1 MTVTLYTCTSE
12 NERLDK
18 SSYLS
23 GGTSFGFEFKDQS
36 SVMSPSIIIGTST
49 NISAFNYA
57 YIDTFGRYYYITE
70 VIVLRA
76 DLYLLKL
83 HADVLMTYRSQI
95 RSCSAVCRRQENIN
109 NMYLDD
115 PEFKVYNNK
124 QIDCYKL
131 SSPFTKNLEFLLV
144 VAGN

>member
-23 GGTSFGFEFKDQS
+23 GGTSFSFDFKDQS
-36 SVMSPSIIIGTST
+36 SVLNPSIIIGTST
-49 NISAFNYA
+49 SISALNYA
-57 YIDTFGRYYYITE
+57 YIDTFGRYYYIME

-83 HADVLMTYRSQI
+83 HADVLMTWRSQI
-95 RSCSAVCRRQENIN
+95 RNCSAVCRRQENVN

-124 QIDCYKL
+124 QIDCYKF
-131 SSPFTKNLEFLLV
+131 SSPFSKNLSYLLT

>member
-23 GGTSFGFEFKDQS
+23 GGTSFSFEFKDQS
-36 SVMSPSIIIGTST
+36 SVMNPSIIIGTST
-49 NISAFNYA
+49 NISGLNYA

-76 DLYLLKL
+76 DLYMLKL

-95 RSCSAVCRRQENIN
+95 RSCNAVCRRQENAYN
-109 NMYLDD
+109 LYLDD
-115 PEFKVYNNK
+115 PEFKIYNNK
-124 QIDCYKL
+124 RIEIRNF
-131 SSPFTKNLEFLLV
+131 SSGFTKALNYILT
-144 VAGN
+144 VAG